1 MKKKESKSLLSYD
14 LQFFADDD
22 PGEAQPQE
30 SAAPK
35 EDDPSNDPSSDAKKN
50 DGEKPPEPKA
60 EKLSIEEQLAKLQKE
75 IANERAKSKMLEKK
89 LDKTKESEEKYR
101 TAYNE
106 TLTETQKAEQEK
118 LERDAKLKEEFEQ
131 LRKESAV
138 NKLLKNYLKLGYPED
153 KAEEIATATYEGDQ
167 AAVFR
172 IQSEVDDIK
181 RKAWELEFMK
191 NNPQIVTGAGDGQG
205 EEDPFIKGFKSAAA
219 KWGQK

>member
-1 MKKKESKSLLSYD
+1 MKNAVTKTRIPLE
-14 LQFFADDD
+14 LQFFA
-22 PGEAQPQE
+22 
-30 SAAPK
+30 
-35 EDDPSNDPSSDAKKN
+35 EDDSGAAEPQDTAAEQDKKEPGTQQPKTEQKKPEEQEPPAK
-50 DGEKPPEPKA
+50 EQ
-60 EKLSIEEQLAKLQKE
+60 LSIEEQLAKLQKE

-118 LERDAKLKEEFEQ
+118 LEADAKLKEEFEQ

-138 NKLLKNYLKLGYPED
+138 NKLMKNYLKLGYPED
-153 KAEEIATATYEGDQ
+153 KAEEIANATYEGDQ

-181 RKAWELEFMK
+181 RKSWEADFIK
-191 NNPQIVTGAGDGQG
+191 SNPQIITGAGNGQE
-205 EEDPFIKGFKSAAA
+205 EEDPFIKGFKSA
-219 KWGQK
+219 